1 MYYYAPKSKGKKIHF
16 APTSIC
22 LFLPY
27 DIFVYFV
34 TLPIFTKKKL
44 NLKKVLLYKKK
55 EIRETGWDG
64 KFVRQIDFMEGDIQK
79 KMNK

>member
-1 MYYYAPKSKGKKIHF
+1 MYYYAPKSKEEKKHF

-34 TLPIFTKKKL
+34 TLPIFTKKKIEF
-44 NLKKVLLYKKK
+44 K
-55 EIRETGWDG
+55 ESFTL
-64 KFVRQIDFMEGDIQK
+64 
-79 KMNK
+79 

>member
-1 MYYYAPKSKGKKIHF
+1 MYYYAPKSKEEKKHF

-64 KFVRQIDFMEGDIQK
+64 KF
-79 KMNK
+79 

>member
-1 MYYYAPKSKGKKIHF
+1 MYYYAPKSKGKKHF

-22 LFLPY
+22 LFPY

-34 TLPIFTKKKL
+34 TLPIFKKEKL

-64 KFVRQIDFMEGDIQK
+64 KF
-79 KMNK
+79 